1 MRPFYFIEKA
11 LTGMRKAPLVN
22 VLATLTIVVSLTLF
36 GIFLV
41 ALINANRLAEHWGS
55 RLEVVAYL
63 KNGIPSESLSG
74 LEEEIKRFPE
84 VREINYLSKE
94 DALASLRKGLSEDS
108 SILDGLDVNPL
119 PASIVIK
126 LKDGFQNSAGI
137 KEVAGKLR
145 GRDYIEE
152 LQYGGEWLERFSI
165 LISIIRFG
173 GAGLGIGLILSTL
186 LIVSNTIRLTIQT
199 RMDEIEVMRL
209 VGATPL
215 FIKIPFF
222 IEGLILGSVGA
233 ILATGIMVIAKVFI
247 EYNFGNDLK
256 LLFGG
261 DTDLLPYQVVI
272 GLFSFGTAF
281 GLIASIL
288 SLWRFSELD

>member
-41 ALINANRLAEHWGS
+41 ALINANRLAERWGS

-63 KNGIPSESLSG
+63 KNGIPSESLGG

-84 VREINYLSKE
+84 VREINYISKD
-94 DALASLRKGLSEDS
+94 DALASLRKGLSDDS

-173 GAGLGIGLILSTL
+173 GAGLGIGLLLSTL

-233 ILATGIMVIAKVFI
+233 ILATGIMAIAKVFI

-261 DTDLLPYQVVI
+261 DADLLPYQVVI

-288 SLWRFSELD
+288 SLWRFSKT

>member
-41 ALINANRLAEHWGS
+41 ALINANRLAERWGS

-63 KNGIPSESLSG
+63 KNGIPSKSLSG

-84 VREINYLSKE
+84 VREINYISKE
-94 DALASLRKGLSEDS
+94 DALASLRKGLSEES

-222 IEGLILGSVGA
+222 IEGLILGFVGA
-233 ILATGIMVIAKVFI
+233 ILATGIMAIAKVFI
-247 EYNFGNDLK
+247 EYNFGNDLR

-288 SLWRFSELD
+288 SLWRFSKT